1 MKLILIFLHIY
12 RAAALTIGG
21 RHQVIPC
28 SHIGTSELGYV
39 TGHRLGLE
47 SVVSDWL
54 LSSISVTIS
63 TLLHS
68 RTHRSIFIESSI
80 VNFIVF
86 HIHIIILGYGL
97 LEHLLI
103 GEEIVHHSTIS
114 LF

>member
-54 LSSISVTIS
+54 LSPISVTIP
-63 TLLHS
+63 TLVHP

-86 HIHIIILGYGL
+86 HIIILGYGL